1 MKKILLFLYIF
12 FNFTYLYS
20 SEIKLNKVFDGL
32 NKPWSLS
39 FIDENNILVTEKS
52 GNLLLVDLK
61 SSTKSL
67 IKHNLSVLED
77 GQGGLLDV
85 LIHNENVFVSY
96 SENRGNW
103 YSSTSVARGVFNKK
117 KNNFYK

>member
-1 MKKILLFLYIF
+1 MKKLFVFLFL
-12 FNFTYLYS
+12 FNISNLQS
-20 SEIKLNKVFDGL
+20 SEVKLIKVFEGL

-39 FIDENNILVTEKS
+39 FINENNILVTEKP
-52 GNLLLVDLK
+52 GNLLFINLK
-61 SSTKSL
+61 DKTKST

-85 LIHNENVFVSY
+85 LFHNEYVYVSY

-103 YSSTSVARGVFNKK
+103 HSSTSVARGVFN
-117 KNNFYK
+117 N